1 MATDDIQAAIRRLP
15 RSADTLRALL
25 ISVECYAADLYRI
38 TKDADIG
45 AVSDTLTDAFAAFDE
60 ATQPLAPLT
69 REEWRDEQAGI
80 DAYREAA

>member
-25 ISVECYAADLYRI
+25 ISVECY
-38 TKDADIG
+38 
-45 AVSDTLTDAFAAFDE
+45 TLTDAFAAFDE